1 VLAGS
6 TDVDAITL
14 SMARLAGGEVSP
26 RVAATTIFLGTASNT
41 LVKGGMA
48 TVIGGWAFGR
58 RVVGALAAMLIAGA
72 AGVLV
77 AWSA

>member
-1 VLAGS
+1 
-6 TDVDAITL
+6 
-14 SMARLAGGEVSP
+14 
-26 RVAATTIFLGTASNT
+26 
-41 LVKGGMA
+41 VKGGMA